1 MELRDV
7 AHELYGLAP
16 ADFTA
21 ARNARAK
28 EARAAKDRALATRL
42 AALPRPSAAAWAVNL
57 LVRRDPGLVDQ
68 LLSMGAALREA
79 QASLSGADLRDLN
92 RQQHQLLVEVRRRAE
107 AAARDAGHPL
117 SPTIAQNVHATL
129 HAAMADPDAAE
140 AVRSGLLVADLQSTG
155 FGPVDV
161 DGAVAPVD
169 ATADGEDAEPAAP
182 TRRRARPDVD
192 ELEVARQRRAA
203 AGRAPGRSRGRA
215 PTASTDRA
223 RRGGATGE
231 DDPGAG
237 AEAQDGGARDAGSR
251 DRATRDRDEAGRAD
265 REQAEQE
272 RAAQEQ
278 AERERAEAER
288 AAAERERAER
298 AERERAERERAAA
311 ERAAE
316 RERAAAER
324 RRRAEVGRR
333 LARAEKELA
342 AAERSLAAADETV
355 EDVEGRHEQTVREIA
370 EAEQRLARLRARRT
384 ELDAQLGTARAAADD
399 AAATRDDAQSEV
411 DRLRDELDEPS
422 AD

>member
-1 MELRDV
+1 MELRDA

-28 EARAAKDRALATRL
+28 EARAAKDRSLAARL

-129 HAAMADPDAAE
+129 HAAMADPDAAD

-161 DGAVAPVD
+161 DGAVAPVE
-169 ATADGEDAEPAAP
+169 AGAGTAGAEPDRPAG
-182 TRRRARPDVD
+182 RRARPDVD
-192 ELEVARQRRAA
+192 ELEVARRRRAA
-203 AGRAPGRSRGRA
+203 TGRAPGRA
-215 PTASTDRA
+215 
-223 RRGGATGE
+223 RGGAGAASTERPRGGGAAGG
-231 DDPGAG
+231 DDARAG
-237 AEAQDGGARDAGSR
+237 AEARDGGAPDAGPR
-251 DRATRDRDEAGRAD
+251 EGAEPDRDGRERGTADRAA
-265 REQAEQE
+265 RERAEQE
-272 RAAQEQ
+272 RAEQERD
-278 AERERAEAER
+278 ER
-288 AAAERERAER
+288 ER
-298 AERERAERERAAA
+298 AERERAEQERERAAA

-316 RERAAAER
+316 RERAAAAR

-333 LARAEKELA
+333 LARAEKQLA
-342 AAERSLAAADETV
+342 AAERSLAAADEDV
-355 EDVEGRHEQTVREIA
+355 EDVEARHEQTVREIA

-384 ELDAQLGTARAAADD
+384 ELDAQRGTARAAADD
-399 AAATRDDAQSEV
+399 AAAERDDAQGEV
-411 DRLRDELDEPS
+411 DRLREELDDGAGES
-422 AD
+422 